1 MALEVYYAEWVYFC
15 LNPLYVYLYYK
26 AFKEHWKET
35 NMPLTRKGK
44 KIMAAMVG
52 EYGPEKGK
60 KVFYA
65 SQNKG
70 TIEDTHKKSRYQR
83 SK

>member
-1 MALEVYYAEWVYFC
+1 
-15 LNPLYVYLYYK
+15 
-26 AFKEHWKET
+26 
-35 NMPLTRKGK
+35 MPLTRKGK